1 MTQFSTTQIE
11 AIELITGHSI
21 ATDLVVREQLSSDYT
36 QTTVDRVV
44 EILAELTSLELLLK
58 EARETSFVTESR
70 GSKLSYSQHIKHL
83 RLEASNLV
91 KELAYITKINVEFN
105 KYNSSKKATTSYW

>member
-1 MTQFSTTQIE
+1 MPLLDTSQIE
-11 AIELITGHSI
+11 KIEMLTGHSI
-21 ATDLVVREQLSSDYT
+21 FSDPVRTQLESDYN
-36 QTTVDRVV
+36 QTVILRVIT
-44 EILAELTSLELLLK
+44 ILYELTNLDNLLK

-83 RLEASNLV
+83 RLEASSLV

-105 KYNSSKKATTSYW
+105 KYSSHKKATSYYYW